1 MSKSAFMVISIVV
14 LLNSII
20 VEAVRFYDDGYED
33 KDDLAADAYDDEL

>member
-20 VEAVRFYDDGYED
+20 VGAVRFYDDDNED
-33 KDDLAADAYDDEL
+33 KGDLAADAYDDEL

>member
-14 LLNSII
+14 LLNLII
-20 VEAVRFYDDGYED
+20 VGAVRFYDDDNED